1 MRTAATSR
9 GSLVAALVFALS
21 VFCFTLFVWVSFGGS
36 VPFGV
41 KGYRVSVQFGPEAS
55 NVFPNTDVRISG
67 VSVGEVTKVKTREG
81 RIDTELELESRYAPL
96 PSDARA
102 IVRSKTLLGEAY
114 IELTPGSRTAKMLPE
129 NGRVSASNVQEAQ
142 GIDRALSAFDARTRK
157 DLRDFMQGVGEA
169 FEGRGPDA
177 SAALGNAPLAV
188 EDLRRLVDVLD
199 RQGNAVQGFVR
210 DTGTALET
218 IAERG
223 ADAQTIARA
232 GASVLG
238 ATAARDRQLTETI
251 KATPALL
258 RAIRAVTLE
267 TVEASEAAAPALRG
281 LRPVAPFVKPALR
294 DTRLL
299 APDLRAALLALG
311 RTTAASRDG
320 VPALTSVLRVT
331 GPLLRVL
338 DPAGGD
344 IVPLLK
350 ALDAYKDDA
359 TTAFANTAASMNG
372 FITRPDGTKRHYLR
386 VLSHFSNEMGF
397 GETTRNGTHRENV
410 YPAPGALKDLI
421 GGGTIKAADCRE
433 AGNANSPPPFGTGAP
448 PCLQATPY
456 ALSGGPVALYP
467 HVPRDTSK

>member
-1 MRTAATSR
+1 MR
-9 GSLVAALVFALS
+9 
-21 VFCFTLFVWVSFGGS
+21 
-36 VPFGV
+36 
-41 KGYRVSVQFGPEAS
+41 
-55 NVFPNTDVRISG
+55 
-67 VSVGEVTKVKTREG
+67 
-81 RIDTELELESRYAPL
+81 
-96 PSDARA
+96 
-102 IVRSKTLLGEAY
+102 
-114 IELTPGSRTAKMLPE
+114 
-129 NGRVSASNVQEAQ
+129 
-142 GIDRALSAFDARTRK
+142 
-157 DLRDFMQGVGEA
+157 
-169 FEGRGPDA
+169 
-177 SAALGNAPLAV
+177 
-188 EDLRRLVDVLD
+188 
-199 RQGNAVQGFVR
+199 
-210 DTGTALET
+210 
-218 IAERG
+218 
-223 ADAQTIARA
+223 
-232 GASVLG
+232 
-238 ATAARDRQLTETI
+238 TAARDRQLT
-251 KATPALL
+251 ATVQGHA
-258 RAIRAVTLE
+258 RV
-267 TVEASEAAAPALRG
+267 AARDPRRHAGDGRG
-281 LRPVAPFVKPALR
+281 LRGRGARTARPATGRAAVEPALR
-294 DTRLL
+294 DARLL